1 MFHKIIIYALDA
13 NTQLCKT
20 FRMGT
25 KLNSAPSVVEGL
37 VYFGSDDGNL
47 YAFDG
52 HTGIERL

>member
-1 MFHKIIIYALDA
+1 
-13 NTQLCKT
+13 
-20 FRMGT
+20 MGT